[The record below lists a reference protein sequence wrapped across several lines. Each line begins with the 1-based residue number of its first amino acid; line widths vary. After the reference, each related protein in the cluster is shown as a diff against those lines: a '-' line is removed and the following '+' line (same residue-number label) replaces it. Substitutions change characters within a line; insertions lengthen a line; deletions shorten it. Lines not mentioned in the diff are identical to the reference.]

1 MELPLALLI
10 FGALAMIALLT
21 ADGRW
26 RWLFLFA
33 KPATTLSLLLVTGM
47 PSQDRFGVLVVG
59 ALLLSALGDMALL
72 HDSGGFFLAGLL
84 LFLLAHAA
92 FASAFLLGGGR
103 GPFDPISLVGFGIM
117 VLSSAWLLRRLWSRI
132 DGGLRGPVLLYG
144 VVITAM
150 VGAAYV
156 LLGGP
161 WPFYITV
168 PITAGAVSFYLSDAI
183 LAWGRFRHPL
193 PMQQTVNLAFYWT
206 GQLGIALGAHYV
218 AGG

>member
-1 MELPLALLI
+1 VELPLALLI
-10 FGALAMIALLT
+10 FGALALIGLLT

-26 RWLFLFA
+26 RFLFLFA
-33 KPATTLSLLLVTGM
+33 KPATTLSLLLITGM

-59 ALLLSALGDMALL
+59 ALLLSVLGDTALL
-72 HDSGGFFLAGLL
+72 YDSTGFFLAGLL

-103 GPFDPISLVGFGIM
+103 GPLDPTGLTGLFVMAI
-117 VLSSAWLLRRLWSRI
+117 SSAWLLRRLWGKI
-132 DGGLRGPVLLYG
+132 GPGLRAPVLMYG
-144 VVITAM
+144 VAITAM

-168 PITAGAVSFYLSDAI
+168 PITAGAVSFYLSDAM

-206 GQLGIALGAHYV
+206 GQLGIALGARWV